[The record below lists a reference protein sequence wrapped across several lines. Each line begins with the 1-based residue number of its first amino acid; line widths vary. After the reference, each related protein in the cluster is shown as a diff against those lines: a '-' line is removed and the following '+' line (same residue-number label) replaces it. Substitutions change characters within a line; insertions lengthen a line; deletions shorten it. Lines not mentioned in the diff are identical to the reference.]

1 MTIGFLCDEN
11 MPGPIVE
18 ALAARGLDVVWAAAL
33 CPGIS
38 DHEVLALAE
47 RQRRTLITLDK
58 DFGELA
64 TKRAPGGHGVVL
76 LRLPRQPLPQ
86 AAAQVAAAI
95 AARSD
100 WADHVSVIEP
110 GRIRMRPLRK
120 AP

>member
-18 ALAARGLDVVWAAAL
+18 ALAARGLDVVWVAAL

-58 DFGELA
+58 DFGGLTPITFA
-64 TKRAPGGHGVVL
+64 NRSAMDHNTHG
-76 LRLPRQPLPQ
+76 RQL
-86 AAAQVAAAI
+86 
-95 AARSD
+95 
-100 WADHVSVIEP
+100 
-110 GRIRMRPLRK
+110 
-120 AP
+120 